1 MANCEISGKGIRVV
15 VSSRLI
21 IWKGDAVKVDIF
33 FKSSRFGKSQN
44 KYKIKPLLNSK
55 LYSSLDSMK

>member
-1 MANCEISGKGIRVV
+1 MANFEISGKGIRVV

-33 FKSSRFGKSQN
+33 FKSSRFGKARIS
-44 KYKIKPLLNSK
+44 IKLNPC
-55 LYSSLDSMK
+55 